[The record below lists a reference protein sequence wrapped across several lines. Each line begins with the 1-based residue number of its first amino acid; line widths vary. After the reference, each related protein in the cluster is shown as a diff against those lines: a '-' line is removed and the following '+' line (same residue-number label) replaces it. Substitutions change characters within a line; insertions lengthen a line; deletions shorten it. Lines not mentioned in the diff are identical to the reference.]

1 MLVEEIPCFGEK
13 VGKKWESGHLRSV
26 GLPFLGVT
34 SGAPVHS
41 VLRLGSV
48 QQHLRIE
55 MRTKTKIE
63 MRLEVGDAGDEGDLE
78 TGDSVQLRCLLINFA

>member
-13 VGKKWESGHLRSV
+13 VRESGHLRSV

-34 SGAPVHS
+34 AGATVHS

-48 QQHLRIE
+48 QQHLSIK

-63 MRLEVGDAGDEGDLE
+63 MRLEEVGDAGDEGDLE
-78 TGDSVQLRCLLINFA
+78 TGDGVQLRRLLINFA